1 MLKWIYKS
9 RIQTWLFER
18 ILPLGQMNC
27 PVIGKLK
34 FCQLP
39 TKETRKREKN
49 EPSRVASSSLA
60 GEEDV
65 VLGAD

>member
-1 MLKWIYKS
+1 MK
-9 RIQTWLFER
+9 
-18 ILPLGQMNC
+18 C

-39 TKETRKREKN
+39 TKETREKN
-49 EPSRVASSSLA
+49 ENAPSGVASPSLA

-65 VLGAD
+65 NPGAD

>member
-1 MLKWIYKS
+1 MLKWTYKS

-39 TKETRKREKN
+39 TQETREKDVKP
-49 EPSRVASSSLA
+49 PSGVASVSDA
-60 GEEDV
+60 EDV
-65 VLGAD
+65 APGAD